1 MAGMQEIARHELDN
15 LTEQQQSLDT
25 EIERLAEQSTELH
38 TLYARQVNMFI
49 FSILQDFYRQDELLK
64 RIFGGDYGSPEEN
77 QLEET
82 LDSQEEL
89 RNRIVEANFKW
100 KQAQLMV
107 DYSFKQLTEA
117 VGRWDTLPRW

>member
-1 MAGMQEIARHELDN
+1 M
-15 LTEQQQSLDT
+15 
-25 EIERLAEQSTELH
+25 
-38 TLYARQVNMFI
+38 
-49 FSILQDFYRQDELLK
+49 
-64 RIFGGDYGSPEEN
+64 
-77 QLEET
+77 EET